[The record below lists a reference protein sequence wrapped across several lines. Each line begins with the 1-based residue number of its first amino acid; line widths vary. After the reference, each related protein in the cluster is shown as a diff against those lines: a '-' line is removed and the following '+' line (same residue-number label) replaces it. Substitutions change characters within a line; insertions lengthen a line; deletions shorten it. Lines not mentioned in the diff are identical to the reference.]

1 MANNKV
7 VITFNRDFNFG
18 EVIQFVIEDGGIAQF
33 FEFEWFNVVTGA
45 FQVEV
50 GTPTGTAGETT
61 AINLATAWGNSLT
74 AYTVTQSTN
83 TITIVRSSG
92 SFVSVVAKD
101 DDGIPLIIPTV
112 YDYTISTE
120 TTGNKITYADKVG
133 NTISGDAF
141 RQWRDVDCN
150 EVKTKHNLNDDR
162 IGVNETNIAANTSS
176 ISGKANLS
184 GGNSL
189 SGDQAVTGD
198 VTIFSDN
205 GIEDNE
211 GQLTV
216 GKSST
221 GRVAIGT
228 SNNKPAI
235 QGFGSGSGFDL
246 LLNPNSGQ
254 VGVGYDGSSALNSS
268 YKLQV
273 NGDTLFQG
281 EGLFEGALF
290 IQAVN
295 DGEGVQ
301 IDNSSVNTRVIINSK
316 SSTSGSRAFAFN
328 KNTGV
333 DGVILQA
340 LNDNLSFK
348 SNLVTFLSTGEVSA
362 SNFTGNWNSLGT
374 TDFVRRTGSVDETIT
389 GNKTLSGN
397 TTFGTSGQ
405 SNTITILGDTGE
417 DLTITKNLDGTVTF
431 ENTNNERIIVNGI
444 IEVTG
449 SGSAA
454 IVMSETGVQS
464 RTISYDGTTDMFVFN
479 TSIDIGGDSTASNF
493 ISDNNISLSGGSG
506 DFISR
511 DGSTG
516 WTGIFESLAGD
527 TVTVKNGII
536 TDVS

>member
-150 EVKTKHNLNDDR
+150 EVKTNHNLNDDR

-184 GGNSL
+184 GGNSF

-198 VTIFSDN
+198 VTIFSDD
-205 GIEDNE
+205 GIEDND

-301 IDNSSVNTRVIINSK
+301 IDSSSVNTRVIINST

-374 TDFVRRTGSVDETIT
+374 TDFVRRTGSVNETIT
-389 GNKTLSGN
+389 GNKTLSGD